1 VRVLIVEDGQK
12 LGVLLRTG
20 LRRNGLVVDLA
31 DKGEDALWMAGT
43 SRYDVVVLDVMLPGI
58 DGFETCRRLRADGVS
73 AAILMLTARSAVGD
87 RVAGLENGAD
97 DYLVKPFSFVELVA
111 RVRALGRRP
120 PLMRPPVLQV
130 GDLRLDS
137 AARRVWRGER
147 ELALSAKEFLLLEAF
162 MQRPGE
168 VLSRAEL
175 LESAWDHAYENRSN
189 IVDSYVRRLRAKI
202 DTPFGTAAL
211 DTVRGH
217 GYRLLG
223 KAP

>member
-1 VRVLIVEDGQK
+1 
-12 LGVLLRTG
+12 
-20 LRRNGLVVDLA
+20 
-31 DKGEDALWMAGT
+31 
-43 SRYDVVVLDVMLPGI
+43 
-58 DGFETCRRLRADGVS
+58 
-73 AAILMLTARSAVGD
+73 
-87 RVAGLENGAD
+87 
-97 DYLVKPFSFVELVA
+97 
-111 RVRALGRRP
+111 
-120 PLMRPPVLQV
+120 VLQV

>member
-120 PLMRPPVLQV
+120 PLMRPPVLEV